1 MKSSELISI
10 NDLKQYLIDF
20 FKDSKVKIYLFGS
33 RAKKINFPFSD
44 VNIAIVSE
52 MDISAKIVLL
62 KELLEE
68 SNFPFKVDLVV
79 LNKNSELYDK
89 ILKEGERCR

>member
-1 MKSSELISI
+1 MKLLTLD
-10 NDLKQYLIDF
+10 DLKQFLVDF
-20 FKDSKVKIYLFGS
+20 FKDCKVKVYLFGS
-33 RAKKINFPFSD
+33 RAKKTNSPFSD
-44 VNIAIVSE
+44 VDIAIVSE
-52 MDISAKIVLL
+52 MDISTKIVLL

-89 ILKEGERCR
+89 ILKEGERWL

>member
-1 MKSSELISI
+1 M
-10 NDLKQYLIDF
+10 D
-20 FKDSKVKIYLFGS
+20 
-33 RAKKINFPFSD
+33 
-44 VNIAIVSE
+44 IAIVSE
-52 MDISAKIVLL
+52 MDISTKIVLL

-89 ILKEGERCR
+89 ILKEGERWL